1 MQEAK
6 AAERLGSRRTG
17 AETRP
22 DGGGAGSP
30 ARGQSQASAGAG
42 PEGETEVGSD
52 GGARGVSKHSWQ
64 YRVAR
69 QTTLPR
75 PCAASIHLGS
85 GGNLE
90 AGVAKQSAPSHAAGP
105 GQPSCP
111 HAKAQV
117 PPTVPRAG
125 AAKNMCELGKQPKGK
140 SKTIVQSDRLVSSH
154 WTHICERLILRARAL
169 GLGRKR

>member
-52 GGARGVSKHSWQ
+52 RGARGVSKHSWQ

-105 GQPSCP
+105 GQGVCSPAVPKRRRRFLPLPLVLGQLRTCANWENSLKEKVRQSS
-111 HAKAQV
+111 KAI
-117 PPTVPRAG
+117 A
-125 AAKNMCELGKQPKGK
+125 
-140 SKTIVQSDRLVSSH
+140 
-154 WTHICERLILRARAL
+154 
-169 GLGRKR
+169 

>member
-22 DGGGAGSP
+22 DGGGAGGP

-90 AGVAKQSAPSHAAGP
+90 ARVAKQSAPSHAAGP
-105 GQPSCP
+105 GQGVCSP
-111 HAKAQV
+111 AV
-117 PPTVPRAG
+117 PKRRRRFLPLP
-125 AAKNMCELGKQPKGK
+125 L
-140 SKTIVQSDRLVSSH
+140 
-154 WTHICERLILRARAL
+154 AL
-169 GLGRKR
+169 GQLRTCANWENSLKEKVRQSSKAIA